1 VKAMRDWSCEREA
14 EEHWRNAGRWA
25 QEMRASDEEEEE
37 KGDQRRE
44 PEGKWTERMTE
55 AEGW

>member
-1 VKAMRDWSCEREA
+1 MRDWSCERDT